1 MHQVVEIFVMAIA
14 LEDVV
19 VDAMDVLL
27 FAMVVQVV
35 LLALAHA

>member
-1 MHQVVEIFVMAIA
+1 MHQVVELFVMAIA